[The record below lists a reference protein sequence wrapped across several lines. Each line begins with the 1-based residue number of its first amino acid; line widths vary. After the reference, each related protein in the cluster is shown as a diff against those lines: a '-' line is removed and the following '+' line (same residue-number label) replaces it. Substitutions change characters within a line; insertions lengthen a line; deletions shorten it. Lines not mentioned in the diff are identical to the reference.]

1 MPFLYNSVPLQTF
14 FFFSLNIDKLLHE
27 QFEKQLVAL
36 ANSTVSALEFRS
48 TFRISHKK
56 MHFVNIVRAGVSV
69 KGQMSY
75 T

>member
-14 FFFSLNIDKLLHE
+14 FFSLNTDKLLHE

-36 ANSTVSALEFRS
+36 AKSTVSALEFRS
-48 TFRISHKK
+48 TFQISHKK
-56 MHFVNIVRAGVSV
+56 MHFVNIVGAGVSA
-69 KGQMSY
+69 KGQIRY